1 MQIKTLV
8 ERDITKQDIIDFIN
22 KMADKLEGDTM
33 IKENETDYEVD
44 DETNEPVEIIDNVN
58 EVYRHIIET
67 ASVELCLSKK
77 EEAIFK
83 KTKKIRTKKK
93 YMKKA
98 CRRSIK
104 KREIKNGECLNEKY
118 TEVCL

>member
-93 YMKKA
+93 YIKKA
-98 CRRSIK
+98 CRRSLKNK
-104 KREIKNGECLNEKY
+104 KLRMES
-118 TEVCL
+118 V